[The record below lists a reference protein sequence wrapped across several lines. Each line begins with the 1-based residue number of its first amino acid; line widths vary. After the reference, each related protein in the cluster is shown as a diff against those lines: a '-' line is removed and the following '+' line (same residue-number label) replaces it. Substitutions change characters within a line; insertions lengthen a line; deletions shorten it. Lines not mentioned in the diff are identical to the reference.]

1 MSKIAIVDDE
11 QDILNVLEKFLS
23 RSAEFDVTTF
33 NNPVNGLS
41 AVQSG
46 GYDLVLL
53 DIMMPQLDG
62 LEFLRKL
69 RETNPDIK
77 VIMMTAYD
85 TLERSLEAHKYG
97 AKNYITKPFSSLTT
111 VKDKVIRELKR

>member
-1 MSKIAIVDDE
+1 MNRIAIVDDE
-11 QDILNVLEKFLS
+11 QDILDVLEKFLNRGS
-23 RSAEFDVTTF
+23 EFDVTTF
-33 NNPVNGLS
+33 SKPLDGLS
-41 AVQSG
+41 SVQSG
-46 GYDLVLL
+46 SYDLVLL

-69 RETNPDIK
+69 RESNPDVK

-97 AKNYITKPFSSLTT
+97 AKNYITKPFSSLAK
-111 VKDKVIRELKR
+111 VKDKIIKELER